1 MGYLAGSRFD
11 VDAVQEEH
19 KKKHQTHQ
27 TYEIALENQS
37 ETDTETHAG

>member
-1 MGYLAGSRFD
+1 MGYLPGSRFD

-19 KKKHQTHQ
+19 FRHQTHQ

-37 ETDTETHAG
+37 ETDTEIHAG